1 MRRGAC
7 ILSCV
12 LAFLGAAAC
21 RTVADPPPPPPVPVV
36 STPTPLPEA
45 TPAPPPAVFAVPAAS
60 PAATPEAPV
69 SFEASVKPLLAR
81 TCTPC
86 HVPGGRM
93 YERGVDGSE
102 CEWGKVLAYEPPH
115 RIVYSWQLQG
125 DFHYDPDP
133 AKGRQASESDAATRA
148 TVRRMRFSP
157 APSTW

>member
-60 PAATPEAPV
+60 PAATPAAPV

-93 YERGVDGSE
+93 YERLPFDRADV
-102 CEWGKVLAYEPPH
+102 VLAHKDRILRRLKNPDDRAVLERWLAGQPP
-115 RIVYSWQLQG
+115 G
-125 DFHYDPDP
+125 
-133 AKGRQASESDAATRA
+133 
-148 TVRRMRFSP
+148 
-157 APSTW
+157 

>member
-1 MRRGAC
+1 M
-7 ILSCV
+7 
-12 LAFLGAAAC
+12 
-21 RTVADPPPPPPVPVV
+21 ADPPPPPPVPVV

-93 YERGVDGSE
+93 YERRILRRLKNPDDRA
-102 CEWGKVLAYEPPH
+102 VLERWLAGQPP
-115 RIVYSWQLQG
+115 G
-125 DFHYDPDP
+125 
-133 AKGRQASESDAATRA
+133 
-148 TVRRMRFSP
+148 
-157 APSTW
+157 